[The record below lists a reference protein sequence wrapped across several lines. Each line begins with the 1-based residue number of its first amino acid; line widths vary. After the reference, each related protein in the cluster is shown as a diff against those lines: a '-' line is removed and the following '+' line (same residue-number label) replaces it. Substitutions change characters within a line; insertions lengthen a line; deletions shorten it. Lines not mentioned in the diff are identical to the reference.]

1 MLRCSEL
8 TVETPVENRS
18 RQEIELAMQLERR
31 LQVRM
36 LRSIRVHIRETE
48 LQLFG
53 EVSCWHEKQQ
63 AQETAREVAPSYRI
77 RNELRITSDH
87 ERRYSR

>member
-8 TVETPVENRS
+8 TVETPAENS
-18 RQEIELAMQLERR
+18 SGQEIELALQLERR
-31 LQVRM
+31 LQARM
-36 LRSIRVHIRETE
+36 LRSIRVHISETE

-63 AQETAREVAPSYRI
+63 AQETAREVAPSYRV
-77 RNELRITSDH
+77 RNELRISPDH
-87 ERRYSR
+87 ERRKGR

>member
-1 MLRCSEL
+1 MLRCSDL
-8 TVETPVENRS
+8 TIDTSAEDRS
-18 RQEIELAMQLERR
+18 HREIELAMQLEQR
-31 LQVRM
+31 LQARM
-36 LRSIRVHIRETE
+36 LRSIRVHISETE

-77 RNELRITSDH
+77 RNELRISPHH
-87 ERRYSR
+87 ERRNSR